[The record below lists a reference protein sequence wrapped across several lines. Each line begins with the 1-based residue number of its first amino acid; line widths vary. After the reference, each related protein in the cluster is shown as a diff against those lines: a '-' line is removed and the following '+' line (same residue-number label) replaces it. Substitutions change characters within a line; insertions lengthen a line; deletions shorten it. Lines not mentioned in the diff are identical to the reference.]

1 VTRALGAALA
11 LALLVLGAP
20 SPVRAQ
26 DGPRP
31 TLAGHTF
38 VSTDLVPDAFVR
50 TYART
55 SLGAAISQSV
65 DYPPI
70 VVGADTLKVL
80 NGSLNYAT
88 LGLEYQGL
96 LRDWIA
102 ARISLGLVTRLGTQG
117 ASLVREG
124 ITLVQGYDFGFLIR
138 LRQTDKT
145 SLCGT
150 VGAANQWVT
159 QVDVEQY
166 RQDVANGVPNAKLVD
181 YVPAVRT
188 NAGLRYAWAASPS
201 FGVTALG
208 QTTYGDAPQ
217 RHDLT
222 SWGWDLGV
230 SLDYDLAPS
239 HHIPFGAA
247 LASRL
252 TSAPGLTNTSNGNSS
267 QTVLRLAYAGRND
280 VIALDFLGLFDRQN
294 SLAEAIWASGVAF
307 SMRTY
312 F

>member
-1 VTRALGAALA
+1 MRYAAVALVLLA
-11 LALLVLGAP
+11 LCAS
-20 SPVRAQ
+20 SPARAQ
-26 DGPRP
+26 EGPRP
-31 TLAGHTF
+31 ELAGHTF

-55 SLGAAISQSV
+55 SLGAAVSQSV

-70 VVGADTLKVL
+70 VVGTDTLKVL

-96 LRDWIA
+96 MRDWIA

-138 LRQTDKT
+138 LRQTEKT
-145 SLCGT
+145 SLCGSI
-150 VGAANQWVT
+150 GAANQWVT
-159 QVDVEQY
+159 AIDMEQY
-166 RQDVANGVPNAKLVD
+166 RQDVANGVPNPRVID
-181 YVPAVRT
+181 YIPAVRT

-208 QTTYGDAPQ
+208 QTSYGDAPRRQ
-217 RHDLT
+217 ELT
-222 SWGWDLGV
+222 SWGWDLGLSV
-230 SLDYDLAPS
+230 DYDFAPS
-239 HHIPFGAA
+239 HHIPLGAA

-252 TSAPGLTNTSNGNSS
+252 TSAPGLTNTDNGSSS
-267 QTVLRLAYAGRND
+267 QTVLRIAYTGRND
-280 VIALDFLGLFDRQN
+280 VIALDMLGLFDRQN
-294 SLAEAIWASGVAF
+294 SLAEAIWAGGVQF